1 MQGNKKKWP
10 IKKEKNA
17 RQQQETCSSF
27 QLSRPSWSPMIG
39 RKQELLC
46 FQSDKWHLTIGLKR
60 LKHITF
66 LSEKKH
72 YLNLNGDWKLTL
84 MQNLLHQQT
93 SNSLPPVSGVV
104 TMIIMFLSPS
114 PETHQNCQGQNMNAA
129 TSWLHLEKKNYQN
142 TICQTNYTSQT
153 TAPTHFSSFL
163 ARRPCRL
170 VSSLLRKVLQSQWEV
185 GELN

>member
-1 MQGNKKKWP
+1 MAFNNW
-10 IKKEKNA
+10 I
-17 RQQQETCSSF
+17 ET
-27 QLSRPSWSPMIG
+27 
-39 RKQELLC
+39 
-46 FQSDKWHLTIGLKR
+46 H
-60 LKHITF
+60 HI
-66 LSEKKH
+66 SIWEKKH
-72 YLNLNGDWKLTL
+72 YLNLNSDWKLTL
-84 MQNLLHQQT
+84 MQNLLYQQT

-104 TMIIMFLSPS
+104 TMTIMFLSPS

-170 VSSLLRKVLQSQWEV
+170 VSSLLRKVNGSQWESMGVRWAQLTNLPDKGFVEGVRV
-185 GELN
+185 GDGEGTG